1 MGAVSAF
8 NTGNN
13 HCKPLM
19 TDVIVVHKNKN
30 KVKKNG
36 TSAKVYDSPSLC
48 PISGTSCVHQQKG
61 SLDTDKYSFRS

>member
-8 NTGNN
+8 TTGNY

-19 TDVIVVHKNKN
+19 TDVIVIHRN
-30 KVKKNG
+30 KVEEKDG

-48 PISGTSCVHQQKG
+48 PISGTTCAHELKG
-61 SLDTDKYSFRS
+61 PFDT